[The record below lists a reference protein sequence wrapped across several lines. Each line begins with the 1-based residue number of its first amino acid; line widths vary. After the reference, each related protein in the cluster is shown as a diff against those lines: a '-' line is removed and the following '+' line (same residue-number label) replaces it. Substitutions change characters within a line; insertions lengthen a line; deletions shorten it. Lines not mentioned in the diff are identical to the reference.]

1 MYHSSGK
8 LNTGFVGANM
18 LRVEKRDK
26 LGWLGRQAVSGA
38 AAGARRAEGIR
49 RAVRTNAA
57 REGML
62 HLWKHFH
69 CQLNGIPAFPRGSF
83 RVET

>member
-49 RAVRTNAA
+49 RAVRKASAA
-57 REGML
+57 PCGPTRPG
-62 HLWKHFH
+62 KA
-69 CQLNGIPAFPRGSF
+69 CCTSGSTF
-83 RVET
+83 TAN